1 MNNSISMSSVGKA
14 KSLEVIVINCKP
26 RIKRS
31 EPSEQFKSSERV
43 RFKGVQLKRR
53 AATDKAGKGHPCS
66 RSIFI
71 MAGELMAAVQPP
83 GPNVPTTQPVRSQQ
97 QIKILNKCQL

>member
-31 EPSEQFKSSERV
+31 EPSERFKSSERV

-53 AATDKAGKGHPCS
+53 AATDKGRERSSLQQFHLHYS
-66 RSIFI
+66 R
-71 MAGELMAAVQPP
+71 GTHGRGVAARPQ
-83 GPNVPTTQPVRSQQ
+83 RAHHAAS
-97 QIKILNKCQL
+97 

>member
-26 RIKRS
+26 RIKRG
-31 EPSEQFKSSERV
+31 EPSERFKSSERV

-53 AATDKAGKGHPCS
+53 AATDKGRERSSLQPFHLHYS
-66 RSIFI
+66 R
-71 MAGELMAAVQPP
+71 GTHGRGAATRPQRVHHAA
-83 GPNVPTTQPVRSQQ
+83 S
-97 QIKILNKCQL
+97 

>member
-1 MNNSISMSSVGKA
+1 M
-14 KSLEVIVINCKP
+14 INCKP

-53 AATDKAGKGHPCS
+53 AATDKGRE
-66 RSIFI
+66 RSSLQPFHLHY
-71 MAGELMAAVQPP
+71 GRGTHGRGAATRPQCAYHAA
-83 GPNVPTTQPVRSQQ
+83 S
-97 QIKILNKCQL
+97 